1 MGSTMKTP
9 ASWPQAA
16 VLSLLASA
24 VLAVSNPASAQETR
38 APSQIVVETNRGEAS
53 VPANPQ
59 TVIVYDLASLDTLG
73 ALGVEVDGVPEG
85 PYPKALAHF
94 GEGGP
99 EKVGTLFEPD
109 FEAVN
114 ALQPDLIIT
123 GNRSMD
129 KTEALSAIAP
139 TIDMTVD
146 PGDYLESAI
155 ERIEALAAIFD
166 KSEAAETRIAAL
178 RTSIEALR
186 GQADEAGTG
195 LILLTTGNK
204 VSAFGPGSRFGILH
218 DGFGIAPA
226 DQGFGEGNHGEAV
239 SFEYIAETNPD
250 WLFVIDRDAAIG
262 QGSAKALLDNAL
274 VRRTT
279 AWTKGQV
286 VYLDP
291 GDWYL
296 AGSGLRAL
304 QSAVDQLD
312 AALKRKGA

>member
-1 MGSTMKTP
+1 MVSTMKTQ
-9 ASWPQAA
+9 ASWAQAA

-24 VLAVSNPASAQETR
+24 VLAVSNPTSADG
-38 APSQIVVETNRGEAS
+38 AGPSSEIVVKTNRGEKS

-59 TVIVYDLASLDTLG
+59 TVIVYDLASLDTLD
-73 ALGVEVDGVPEG
+73 ALGVEVDGVPEA
-85 PYPKALAHF
+85 PYPQALAHF
-94 GEGGP
+94 GDGGP

-114 ALQPDLIIT
+114 ALQPDLIVT
-123 GNRSMD
+123 GSRSMD

-146 PGDYLESAI
+146 PDDYLESAI
-155 ERIEALAAIFD
+155 DRIKALAAIFD
-166 KSEAAETRIAAL
+166 KSEEAETRIANL
-178 RTSIEALR
+178 RASIETLR
-186 GQADEAGTG
+186 DDASEAGTG

-218 DGFGIAPA
+218 DAFGIAPA
-226 DQGFGEGNHGEAV
+226 DQGFGEGSHGEAV
-239 SFEYIAETNPD
+239 SFEYIVETNPD

-274 VRRTT
+274 VRRTI

-304 QSAVDQLD
+304 QTAVDQLD
-312 AALKRKGA
+312 AALNRKGA